1 MVRKVRKM
9 EIPEFLK
16 KRLPEELK
24 KELKALGSGKK
35 KSRKRRVRKKKRIS
49 KKALKKLQMKIRY
62 ETSMVLFGILL
73 FCSLIFVAGYYARQE
88 RAEDVYQ
95 SLSKMQVS
103 SVWMNVELPK
113 KEEPEPDLEEE
124 PEEEEPEV
132 DPALQRENTI
142 DFEELHD
149 LNVDIY
155 AWIEIPGTKV
165 DYPILQHPTDQA
177 YYLNH
182 TVDRVAGL
190 PGSIYSEAVHPKNFS
205 AVQTILYGHNM
216 KNDTMFGSLHDYEA
230 EEKLKEAPYVYIYLP
245 DKTLIYQIFAAVR
258 FSDKYLADYC
268 NYQDEAEFLG
278 FLEEIR
284 NSPGNIN
291 QEIEVPFGSRILTM
305 STCVAN
311 DAKYRFLV
319 MAVQLGEYAKE

>member
-16 KRLPEELK
+16 KRLPEGLK

-113 KEEPEPDLEEE
+113 KEEPEPD
-124 PEEEEPEV
+124 
-132 DPALQRENTI
+132 
-142 DFEELHD
+142 FEELHD

-190 PGSIYSEAVHPKNFS
+190 PGSIYSEAVHPKDFS
-205 AVQTILYGHNM
+205 AIQTILYGHNM

-268 NYQDEAEFLG
+268 NYQDETEFLG

-291 QEIEVPFGSRILTM
+291 QEIEVPFGSPILTM

-311 DAKYRFLV
+311 DAKHRFLV